1 MYPYYYNYKEEKKL
15 HELEIQQVY
24 GRVTPFLKLK
34 IIMFVL

>member
-1 MYPYYYNYKEEKKL
+1 MSPYYYIYKEEKKL

-34 IIMFVL
+34 IIVFAL